1 MSLPPF
7 MAQVRGQGTEQAGR
21 NGDGWSDVVL
31 IAPLLFGL
39 SHVVVV
45 LFPG

>member
-1 MSLPPF
+1 MSLPLF
-7 MAQVRGQGTEQAGR
+7 MAQVKGQGKEQAGR
-21 NGDGWSDVVL
+21 SGDGWSDVVL
-31 IAPLLFGL
+31 IAPLPFAL